1 MRNGLTFKK
10 ILFKKVFL
18 NSQLSTLI
26 SSRGQALITLL
37 FFTVIGVTV
46 TSAAVVMILVNA
58 LSGTKQQ
65 QGEVAYEIAQSG
77 IENGMIRLL
86 RNPAYTGETLPV
98 GSGSATVTITGSGSS
113 NNPYIILS
121 KGTNGIFVREVQVTA
136 TYQNNLLTVTS
147 RKEVYQ

>member
-1 MRNGLTFKK
+1 MKL
-10 ILFKKVFL
+10 KVFKQHWEV
-18 NSQLSTLI
+18 SDEMK
-26 SSRGQALITLL
+26 GQALITLL

-46 TSAAVVMILVNA
+46 TSAAVVMILINS

-77 IENGMIRLL
+77 AENGLIRLL
-86 RNPAYTGETLPV
+86 RDPTYTGETLPV
-98 GSGSATVTITGSGSS
+98 GSGSATITVNGSGASG
-113 NNPYIILS
+113 NPFIILS
-121 KGTNGIFVREVQVTA
+121 KGTNGIFIREVQVTA